1 MKKKLLLMILG
12 IICCGIGS
20 SLKAQRL
27 SDLPKAE
34 REVRLL
40 KIAKEVYQRDRFK
53 AFYREYGEPF
63 ITEFVY
69 PYDNDNPK
77 SISYGARKGD
87 IMYKVHFPYDQTKE
101 VMEAEY
107 AAVVT
112 IYDKTGEALDI
123 FLGNNYIIILKEIK
137 EKEK

>member
-112 IYDKTGEALDI
+112 IYDKTGEVIDI
-123 FLGNNYIIILKEIK
+123 FLGNNIGIILKRIK

>member
-1 MKKKLLLMILG
+1 MKKKLLLMVLG
-12 IICCGIGS
+12 IICCCIGS
-20 SLKAQRL
+20 SLKAQKL

-34 REVRLL
+34 REAKLL
-40 KIAKEVYQRDRFK
+40 EIAKEVYQRDRFK

-69 PYDNDNPK
+69 PYDDNDPE

-87 IMYKVHFPYDQTKE
+87 IMYKVHFPYDRTKE
-101 VMEAEY
+101 VMEAKY